1 MAMRHCAQVLEP
13 PFVNSGIVALH
24 GELMTPAL
32 LRSMVQDALRDP
44 QDSSCEQT
52 IIATAIKLGGEFFPE
67 KLSLVE
73 FDDVHRFSPRNMN
86 NEGYYSRHYVTWM
99 RHLLY
104 RDALKLRLQCL
115 SSFGGCGLGQQW
127 SSAELRKADAALK

>member
-13 PFVNSGIVALH
+13 PFVNSGIVGLH
-24 GELMTPAL
+24 GELMPPER
-32 LRSMVQDALRDP
+32 LRWMVQEALPNP

-52 IIATAIKLGGEFFPE
+52 IIATAVKLSGELFPE

-73 FDDVHRFSPRNMN
+73 FDDVYRMRSRDMRV
-86 NEGYYSRHYVTWM
+86 EGYYSRHYVNWM

-104 RDALKLRLQCL
+104 RDALKLRLDRSTPGPAC
-115 SSFGGCGLGQQW
+115 
-127 SSAELRKADAALK
+127 